1 MIKIK
6 NTKILKQ
13 FSYLFVITA
22 TLFAY
27 LPDSV
32 SAAAITGRSVT
43 IGSSVASATTTYTFN
58 FTVPSN
64 TVIKSA
70 SFTACTTASG
80 ACTPAPGFS
89 ASASSLASQPTNLGD
104 AAGWTVDTTTAGSL
118 KLKKTA
124 NVAAP
129 TGNQTVSFAGV
140 TNPSATNATFFLRMA
155 TFSDDAYTTGI
166 DTGVVASSTAGQ
178 VTVTASVDETLT
190 FTLGTT
196 SVALGALT
204 SGTTG
209 TGTSTMTVGTNGK
222 TGYVVAYTGNTLA
235 SSEGSIAAM
244 TAAAGSV
251 PGSNQFGMN
260 LVVNDAPSIGTA
272 VSGSGTGTASTGY
285 NTTNQFKF
293 NSTDT
298 VASSAGPTNNNVF
311 TVSYIANINNLTP
324 AGSYSTDI
332 NYTATAKF

>member
-1 MIKIK
+1 MKK
-6 NTKILKQ
+6 TNSKILKQ

-22 TLFAY
+22 MLFVY
-27 LPDSV
+27 IPDSV

-43 IGSSVASATTTYTFN
+43 IGSSVASATTAYTFN
-58 FTVPSN
+58 FTVPSS

-89 ASASSLASQPTNLGD
+89 ASTSTLASQPSNLGD
-104 AAGWTVDTTTAGSL
+104 ASGWTVDTSTSGAL

-129 TGNQTVSFAGV
+129 TGNQTVSFANV
-140 TNPSATNATFFLRMA
+140 VNPSATNATFYIRMA

-222 TGYVVAYTGNTLA
+222 TGYTVAYTGNTLT
-235 SSEGSIAAM
+235 SSEGTIAAM
-244 TAAAGSV
+244 SAAAGSSQ
-251 PGSNQFGMN
+251 GSNQFGMN
-260 LVVNDAPSIGTA
+260 LVANTTPSIGSA
-272 VSGSGTGTASTGY
+272 ISGSGTGTASTGY
-285 NTTNQFKF
+285 NTANQFKF

-298 VASSAGPTNNNVF
+298 VATSAGPTNNNTY
-311 TVSYIANINNLTP
+311 TVSYIANVNNLTP
-324 AGSYSTDI
+324 AGAYSTDI

>member
-1 MIKIK
+1 MIKI
-6 NTKILKQ
+6 NNKILKQ

-22 TLFAY
+22 MLFIY
-27 LPDSV
+27 IPDSV
-32 SAAAITGRSVT
+32 SAAAITGRSVA

-58 FTVPSN
+58 FTVPSS

-70 SFTACTTASG
+70 SFTACTNASG
-80 ACTPAPGFS
+80 ACIPASGFS
-89 ASASSLASQPTNLGD
+89 ASTSTLASQPLNLGD
-104 AAGWTVDTTTAGSL
+104 ATGWTVDTSTSGAL

-129 TGNQTVSFAGV
+129 TGNQTVSFANV
-140 TNPSATNATFFLRMA
+140 VNPSAKATFFIRMA

-166 DTGVVASSTAGQ
+166 DTGVVASSTADQ
-178 VTVTASVDETLT
+178 VNVTASVDETLT
-190 FTLGTT
+190 FTLGST

-222 TGYVVAYTGNTLA
+222 TGYSVAYTGNTLT
-235 SSEGSIAAM
+235 SSEGTIAAM
-244 TAAAGSV
+244 SAAAGSSQ
-251 PGSNQFGMN
+251 GSNQFGMN
-260 LVVNDAPSIGTA
+260 LVANTTPFIGSA
-272 VSGSGTGTASTGY
+272 ISGSGTGTASTGY
-285 NTTNQFKF
+285 NTANQFKF

-298 VASSAGPTNNNVF
+298 VATSAGPTNNNTY
-311 TVSYIANINNLTP
+311 TVSYIANVNNLTP
-324 AGSYSTDI
+324 AGAYSTDI